1 MYIRNPTEDLKRH
14 GFSQEAYL
22 IIATVFYTASLTVS
36 SSFQNNLSSKRSCE
50 PLIPFGEC
58 LVGVYE
64 SQHLVYSNT
73 NILQYLISFAV
84 ALIAGAWSDSHGRRR
99 KPLIFL
105 PVIAQVLTDGLY
117 FGNSYWNWYYYNY
130 FIFQWIIPAL
140 YVGRN
145 IFWIGVMSYVSENS
159 TVKSRTLKHGIIIAT
174 YPISS
179 LMGAGL
185 VALLKIGIRYRDYDF
200 LFLVPIFLNL
210 IALLVIN
217 LLVKDTS
224 DSCNRDI
231 EWQRPNYVLKE
242 FTDLF
247 KDKLKSSAVVLA
259 ILIICQSIL
268 VTRIGC
274 DYDLIMLY
282 IKESFMWYNDEEV
295 CFTVLKTMAIFVG
308 IVFSVSVLSHCMK
321 INDLLISISVCCFY
335 IAAAVCYI
343 FAGQFFQI
351 FMITIIYLCHGTV
364 VTIISS
370 LTSKL
375 VPIEQLGRLNSIQMC
390 MNSLLTVG
398 VVTAY
403 QLAFYYIHYT
413 KAGHLCLFTILY
425 VGLTLPILSV
435 FVILYSKYKHV
446 MQNDTPTVKQDN
458 IYVIS

>member
-1 MYIRNPTEDLKRH
+1 MFTRNPTEDLKRH

-36 SSFQNNLSSKRSCE
+36 SSFQNHLISKRSCE

-58 LVGVYE
+58 LVGVYD
-64 SQHLVYSNT
+64 SDQLVNSDT
-73 NILQYLISFAV
+73 NILQYWISFAV

-105 PVIAQVLTDGLY
+105 PIITQILTDGLY
-117 FGNSYWNWYYYNY
+117 FGSSHWNWYYYNDIY
-130 FIFQWIIPAL
+130 LWIIPAL

-145 IFWIGVMSYVSENS
+145 IFWIGVMSYVSEIS
-159 TVKSRTLKHGIIIAT
+159 TIESRTLKHGIIIAT
-174 YPISS
+174 YPLSS
-179 LMGAGL
+179 LMGSGL
-185 VALLKIGIRYRDYDF
+185 VALLKIGIQYRYYEF
-200 LFLVPIFLNL
+200 MFLVPILLNL
-210 IALLVIN
+210 LALLVIS

-224 DSCNRDI
+224 DSDCNRDI
-231 EWQRPNYVLKE
+231 EWQRPKYVLKE

-247 KDKLKSSAVVLA
+247 KDKLKGSAVVLA

-282 IKESFMWYNDEEV
+282 MWYNDDEV
-295 CFTVLKTMAIFVG
+295 CFTVLKMMAIFVG
-308 IVFSVSVLSHCMK
+308 TVFSVSVLSHCMK

-343 FAGQFFQI
+343 FASQFFQI
-351 FMITIIYLCHGTV
+351 FMIIIIYSCHGTV
-364 VTIISS
+364 ITIVSS

-375 VPIEQLGRLNSIQMC
+375 VPIEQLGRLNAIQMC
-390 MNSLLTVG
+390 MNSMLTVG

-403 QLAFYYIHYT
+403 HFIFDYINYT
-413 KAGHLCLFTILY
+413 KAGHLCLFTLLY
-425 VGLTLPILSV
+425 IGLTLPILSV